1 VYLYI
6 EEESDLGYDEY
17 VIKDT
22 SDGSYETYTK
32 EELLQEMSSG
42 VKFIGLP
49 FSGKQAN
56 LNKAKAAENDE
67 FYTQMSDIEAELK
80 NYDPD
85 IFKDKVIYLPADVA
99 LQGGRFPVSEF
110 VNYFKNNAETLDF
123 KELIASCLLDHVEQS
138 PEGYNCYS
146 YKRTTEGYK
155 STFSHLEPDLLHQ
168 SGDFRSKECTEI
180 LKKADIVVTNPPFS
194 LFREFIAW
202 LKQDDGSLKPCI
214 IVSNKNAITYKEVF
228 PLIRDDNLWVGSTSL
243 NGGRWMILPPD
254 HVVESSKVSIKTDS
268 RGNRIQNVAGVCWF
282 TNLPHSRRAENML
295 LTERYYE
302 EDGTTPLPD
311 AELRYPKY
319 DNYDAINV
327 DKVNQIP
334 RDYYGVMGVPI
345 TFLDKY
351 NPDQFEII
359 GGFNAHTC
367 PHEDG
372 GYVPSTTTEYYDKNG
387 NIKRWNG
394 PTVNKKT
401 TYYRICIRR
410 KQPKIQSE

>member
-1 VYLYI
+1 MYLYI

-56 LNKAKAAENDE
+56 LNKAKAAKNDE

-80 NYDPD
+80 NYDPA
-85 IFKDKVIYLPADVA
+85 IFKDKVIYLPTDVA

-146 YKRTTEGYK
+146 YKRTNGGYK

-194 LFREFIAW
+194 LFREFMAW
-202 LKQDDGSLKPCI
+202 LKQDDGTLKPF
-214 IVSNKNAITYKEVF
+214 IVIGNDNAVTYKEVF
-228 PLIRDDNLWVGSTSL
+228 PYIKDNKMWHGYTRYRSGCYFHVNDDFIYASTYKYL
-243 NGGRWMILPPD
+243 REMNGG
-254 HVVESSKVSIKTDS
+254 KVS
-268 RGNRIQNVAGVCWF
+268 RVNNVCWF
-282 TNLPHSRRAENML
+282 TNIKKNKVSDLFMYE
-295 LTERYYE
+295 TYYE
-302 EDGTTPLPD
+302 EDGVTPRQGS
-311 AELRYPKY
+311 ELRYPKY

-327 DKVNQIP
+327 DKVKEIP
-334 RDYYGVMGVPI
+334 VDYFGVMGVPI
-345 TFLDKY
+345 TFLYKY
-351 NPDQFEII
+351 NPNQFEII

-367 PHEDG
+367 PHEEG

-387 NIKRWNG
+387 NVKRWNG

-401 TYYRICIRR
+401 TYYRVCIRR
-410 KQPKIQSE
+410 KQKNN